1 MGTLWNR
8 EPVMFLAVLQA
19 AVALAMAFGLKL
31 SATEIGAIMAFTA
44 AVLGLITR
52 SQVVPVAPKQ

>member
-1 MGTLWNR
+1 MGALGTLWSR

-19 AVALAMAFGLKL
+19 GLALLLCFGVRL
-31 SATEIGAIMAFTA
+31 SPEQTGAIMAFAA

-52 SQVVPVAPKQ
+52 SQVQPKS